1 MSQVLV
7 CCCIHVV
14 WDIDASLGLVYI
26 SYIGLIIINIV
37 LVVGKG
43 LIQNIANETS
53 FVVCMSSLGQIY
65 TFTTLGIRIC
75 LYTLKYMAGIDI
87 H

>member
-14 WDIDASLGLVYI
+14 RDIDASLGLVYG
-26 SYIGLIIINIV
+26 YIGLIIYIV

-43 LIQNIANETS
+43 LI
-53 FVVCMSSLGQIY
+53 
-65 TFTTLGIRIC
+65 
-75 LYTLKYMAGIDI
+75 
-87 H
+87 